1 MGRYL
6 SVTGTTSVTTRTVS
20 TTYNASVNDRIVCTT
35 GGFTITLPAS
45 NLLEGDSIQVID
57 ATGVAGSSN
66 ITIGRNGN
74 KIQNLAEDLVLD
86 INNAAVTLVWT
97 GVTYGWLIIR

>member
-6 SVTGTTSVTTRTVS
+6 SVTGTASVTTRTVG
-20 TTYNASVNDRIVCTT
+20 TTYSAQVNDRIVCTA
-35 GGFTITLPAS
+35 GGFTITLPSS
-45 NLLEGDSIQVID
+45 NLIEGDSIQVID

-66 ITIGRNGN
+66 ITIARAGN

-97 GVTYGWLIIR
+97 GVTYGWIIVR